1 MFRKVLFSHKIMYK
15 ILACV
20 FTKHYLCTTILNIKY
35 QTMKENIGKITITAA
50 LEPMQV
56 GEEREFPAEDSMTVR
71 SMASM
76 LGFRWGRIF
85 KTQTDRE
92 RRMLIV
98 RRVE

>member
-1 MFRKVLFSHKIMYK
+1 
-15 ILACV
+15 
-20 FTKHYLCTTILNIKY
+20 
-35 QTMKENIGKITITAA
+35 MKENMEKITITSA

-56 GEEREFPAEDSMTVR
+56 GEEREFTAENSMTVR

-76 LGFRWGRIF
+76 LGFRWGRRF